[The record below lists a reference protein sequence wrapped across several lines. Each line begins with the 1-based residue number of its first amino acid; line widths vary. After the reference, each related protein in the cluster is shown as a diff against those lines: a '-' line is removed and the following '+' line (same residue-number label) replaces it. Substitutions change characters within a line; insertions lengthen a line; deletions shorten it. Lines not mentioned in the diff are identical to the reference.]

1 MNDKTQAVT
10 VNIMGKE
17 YKVACPKG
25 EHESLVASAKEVDT
39 RMRSIRK
46 GGKVLNADRIGVLV
60 ALNLAHELL
69 NAQTQVD
76 NIDGDVLD
84 RIDQLQARIH
94 ETMETCAAHDNQ
106 QTH

>member
-1 MNDKTQAVT
+1 MNDKTKAVT

-17 YKVACPKG
+17 YKVACPSG

-76 NIDGDVLD
+76 NIDSDVLD
-84 RIDQLQARIH
+84 RIDQLQTRIH
-94 ETMETCAAHDNQ
+94 ETMETCATHDNQ